1 MTSESERSHA
11 STEMTNQ
18 KELTCKRRFQRL
30 FQSFIFIKVKTEFH
44 QPRTGDLLAVVQ
56 KLQRLIGE
64 PTAACQ
70 PAQVNVIVLDLL
82 ILDEQEHLFTLN
94 SDLVILADGS

>member
-1 MTSESERSHA
+1 MRLQKWLIKKCWRVKDA
-11 STEMTNQ
+11 S
-18 KELTCKRRFQRL
+18 KDH
-30 FQSFIFIKVKTEFH
+30 S
-44 QPRTGDLLAVVQ
+44 RTGDLLATVQ
-56 KLQRLIGE
+56 NFQTHIEE

-70 PAQVNVIVLDLL
+70 PAQVNIIILDLL